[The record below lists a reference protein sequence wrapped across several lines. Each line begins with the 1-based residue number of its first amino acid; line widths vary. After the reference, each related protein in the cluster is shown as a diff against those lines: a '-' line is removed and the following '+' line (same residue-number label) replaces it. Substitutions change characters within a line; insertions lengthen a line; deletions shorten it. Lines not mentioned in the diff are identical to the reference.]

1 MVKKSSYSVLAL
13 FCQYSH
19 ACHDEFRRAL
29 VSRGYEVRILLKL
42 KKVDVCIWSLFVSY
56 CMKIMCR
63 VFSWETENKMF
74 GIKNYQR
81 FRKILLAA
89 M

>member
-29 VSRGYEVRILLKL
+29 VS
-42 KKVDVCIWSLFVSY
+42 
-56 CMKIMCR
+56 
-63 VFSWETENKMF
+63 VFSRGKLMWAF
-74 GIKNYQR
+74 GVYL
-81 FRKILLAA
+81 FYAA
-89 M
+89 